1 MKRKRFSED
10 QIIRILDEH
19 RAGKTAKEIAREKG
33 ITVQTI
39 YSWKKKFGD
48 MDVDEARRLKSLEQ
62 ENNRL
67 KRLVADLSL
76 DNQIL
81 KDVNSKKW

>member
-1 MKRKRFSED
+1 MKKRFTEEQIIKALKRIESGEKGRDVARDLGVHEMTLSTWKRKY
-10 QIIRILDEH
+10 
-19 RAGKTAKEIAREKG
+19 AGLEVSDLRE
-33 ITVQTI
+33 
-39 YSWKKKFGD
+39 
-48 MDVDEARRLKSLEQ
+48 LKSLKD
-62 ENNRL
+62 ENARL

>member
-1 MKRKRFSED
+1 MKKRFTEEQIVKTLKRIEAGEKAKDVARELGVHELTISAWKRKYAGLEVSE
-10 QIIRILDEH
+10 LHELKTLKDEN
-19 RAGKTAKEIAREKG
+19 T
-33 ITVQTI
+33 
-39 YSWKKKFGD
+39 
-48 MDVDEARRLKSLEQ
+48 
-62 ENNRL
+62 RL

>member
-1 MKRKRFSED
+1 MKKRFTEEQIVKVLKRIESGEKARDIARDLGVHELTIGAWKRKYSGLEVNDLRE
-10 QIIRILDEH
+10 L
-19 RAGKTAKEIAREKG
+19 KTLKE
-33 ITVQTI
+33 
-39 YSWKKKFGD
+39 
-48 MDVDEARRLKSLEQ
+48 
-62 ENNRL
+62 ENSRL

>member
-1 MKRKRFSED
+1 MKKRFSED

-19 RAGKTAKEIAREKG
+19 RNGKTAKEISRDKG
-33 ITVQTI
+33 VSIQTI
-39 YSWKKKFGD
+39 YAWKKKYGE
-48 MDVDEARRLKSLEQ
+48 MNSDEAKRLRAMEQ
-62 ENNRL
+62 ENARL

-81 KDVNSKKW
+81 KEINSKKW

>member
-1 MKRKRFSED
+1 MKKRFSQE
-10 QIIRILDEH
+10 QIIGILGEH
-19 RAGKTAKEIAREKG
+19 RSGKTAKDLSRQHG
-33 ITVQTI
+33 VTPQTI
-39 YSWKKKFGD
+39 YSWKRKFGE
-48 MDVDEARRLKSLEQ
+48 MDVEEARRLRSLEQ
-62 ENNRL
+62 ENARL

>member
-1 MKRKRFSED
+1 MKKRFSEE
-10 QIIRILDEH
+10 QIIKLLEQH
-19 RAGKTAKEIAREKG
+19 EAGKSARELSREHG
-33 ITVQTI
+33 IAIQTI
-39 YSWKKKFGD
+39 YTWKKKFGG
-48 MDVDEARRLKSLEQ
+48 MSSDEAKRLRALEQ
-62 ENNRL
+62 ENARL

>member
-1 MKRKRFSED
+1 MKKRFTED
-10 QIIRILDEH
+10 QIFQVLREIN
-19 RAGKTAKEIAREKG
+19 AGKTAKEIAREKG
-33 ITVQTI
+33 ITIQTI
-39 YSWKKKFGD
+39 YSWKKKYGD
-48 MDVDEARRLKSLEQ
+48 MTSDEAKRLRAMELE
-62 ENNRL
+62 NTRL

>member
-1 MKRKRFSED
+1 MKKRFTED
-10 QIIRILDEH
+10 QII
-19 RAGKTAKEIAREKG
+19 
-33 ITVQTI
+33 QTL
-39 YSWKKKFGD
+39 
-48 MDVDEARRLKSLEQ
+48 EA
-62 ENNRL
+62 ENARL